1 MIKSGALDINMN
13 FKKLYELCL
22 TGNNKLNESFN
33 YFNGLYEL
41 CLEAKSKK
49 YITITSN
56 RENILKE
63 FEKNKETASDE
74 YKKEIKT
81 SLIKNLLLPQR
92 FKIINTE
99 EDADGSVHY
108 NISIAPNE
116 ILKAS
121 IVSANNSNESNI
133 SIIVKDV
140 NNLLDINNAIVEI
153 EEKLE
158 EIKKEETVYKRELE
172 TDFIH
177 HVGYAPPS
185 NVPDR
190 GYYKIGMKPFK
201 DKYGRTRSIE
211 YEVDPTTTKIPD
223 VGTIEELDGQQVAIL
238 EADRHNTKGSNMG
251 GPLHPFL
258 LSNQTIAK
266 LPDGRGYKPVWAN
279 MTSAFVTRAKNIIK
293 NTTAGYA
300 LIQIMKE
307 DAHKSNKKFVI
318 DFMGDIEKIKSSMS
332 KDNIDALHVI
342 LDLGAKNPSKHLK
355 RLEALEK
362 QFEEGKIEK
371 EEYILN
377 KNEETEKVKKFFPMI
392 EFLKG
397 LAPIKSKTT
406 KGNIEEA
413 NRLFTEHNNNYK
425 NQDWYVKIVNKYQ
438 DWSFIKEASAFTFN
452 QRSASMTRIKGLPF
466 IPSLKDKLLDN
477 MDFNNALNLEIV
489 AAVQLTK
496 DMDAFAIYTG
506 NDAKQDSKMSEK
518 ERYLKEQFIN
528 NKQFRVHP
536 SYDWMMLGPEDG
548 RSFILETPVH
558 PIDLFPNYAK
568 EHRKKTVQTGTKE
581 TIVGT
586 MKKSKIPLIIKLKK

>member
-1 MIKSGALDINMN
+1 MIISGALNIDMN
-13 FKKLYELCL
+13 FKRLCELCL

-81 SLIKNLLLPQR
+81 SLIKNLLLPQS

-108 NISIAPNE
+108 DIKIAPDE

-211 YEVDPTTTKIPD
+211 YDVDPTTTKIPD

-238 EADRHNTKGSNMG
+238 EADRHNTRGSNMG

-307 DAHKSNKKFVI
+307 DAHKSNKKFVN
-318 DFMGDIEKIKSSMS
+318 DFMEDIEKIKSSMS

-362 QFEEGKIEK
+362 QFEKGEIGK

-377 KNEETEKVKKFFPMI
+377 KDEETKKVEKFFPMI

-438 DWSFIKEASAFTFN
+438 DWSFIEEASTFTFN
-452 QRSASMTRIKGLPF
+452 QRSSSMTRIKGLPF
-466 IPSLKDKLLDN
+466 IPSLQNKLLEN

-528 NKQFRVHP
+528 NQQFRVHP

-548 RSFILETPVH
+548 KSFILETPVH
-558 PIDLFPNYAK
+558 PIDLFPNYAS
-568 EHRKKTVQTGTKE
+568 EHRKETVRTGTKE